1 MEAVEME
8 PEGQTTPLR
17 SLAEEG
23 RKETGSPLC
32 MWWQQSDVDTGE
44 PLRVDETG
52 PGRGGAL

>member
-1 MEAVEME
+1 ME